1 MIVSIIIVIWFLFIA
16 GLVGIVLYR
25 VHNRD
30 KLLFLF
36 QNYSK
41 VEIPYI
47 ILDVQGHP
55 LNMIVDSGAAVSV
68 ITKEALDIVSYK
80 PCMRN
85 IQISATTSESL
96 HASMVTIPLNVN
108 GREIDEDFVV
118 HPVEDLANFK
128 AMHNIVAHGIL
139 GNEFFEK
146 TGCKIDYRNHSV
158 TLY

>member
-1 MIVSIIIVIWFLFIA
+1 MITNIIIILWFLFVVVMV
-16 GLVGIVLYR
+16 GLMFYR
-25 VHNRD
+25 IHNKD
-30 KLLFLF
+30 KLFFLF

-68 ITKEALDIVSYK
+68 ITQEALGIVNYK
-80 PCMRN
+80 PCLRS
-85 IQISATTSESL
+85 IDISATTAESL
-96 HASMVTIPLNVN
+96 HANMVTIPITVN
-108 GREIDEDFVV
+108 SRTLDEDFVV

-146 TGCKIDYRNHSV
+146 TGCKIDYKNHSV